1 MGFTLPLNVFL
12 KHTHY
17 EYEATVLRYVAQ
29 HTSIPVPIVIDTL
42 HLGEDHFLIVM
53 SEIPG
58 NDLDSTFRDMTEEQ
72 TAHVVRQL
80 SGLLAQIRALPP
92 PQPGVC
98 ALGGGEIRDN
108 RLSFSMKPWG
118 PFSAV
123 PEFHDYLIQRS
134 ELRLDE
140 CEHPAEVLSVIGK
153 SHSKTHRVCFTH
165 NDFHP
170 GNIMV
175 DDEFNVTGLVD
186 WEMSRGCPNIGME
199 YTKALY
205 LPYYK
210 SKKAKW
216 YEIMTR
222 IFPQYDDE
230 LSAEVEILFWRRC
243 YN

>member
-1 MGFTLPLNVFL
+1 MGVTLRLNLFL
-12 KHTHY
+12 KHTHHD
-17 EYEATVLRYVAQ
+17 YEATVLRYVAQ

-42 HLGEDHFLIVM
+42 QLGEDHFLIVM

-80 SGLLAQIRALPP
+80 SLLLAQIRAIPP

-98 ALGGGEIRDN
+98 ALGGEEIRDN

-118 PFSAV
+118 PFSTV

-175 DDEFNVTGLVD
+175 DDDFNVTGLVD
-186 WEMSRGCPNIGME
+186 WEMSAWMPE
-199 YTKALY
+199 YWYYTKALY